1 MAVPRELDVMD
12 DDELL
17 AAAATDADAF
27 AQFYR
32 RHAAALLAFLVRRL
46 GGQVEL
52 AADVCAETFA
62 AALIG
67 VGRYDPALGPAS
79 AWLYGIAR
87 HKLADA
93 QRRGVAEVRARER
106 LGIPRLHLTDEA
118 LERIEALIDVQAMP
132 LLEEL
137 PAEQRDAVHA
147 RVIGEQSYGEI
158 ARRQRTSE
166 ANVRQRVARGL
177 ARLRMRMGAAND

>member
-1 MAVPRELDVMD
+1 MEDE
-12 DDELL
+12 ELL
-17 AAAATDADAF
+17 TDGGADAF
-27 AQFYR
+27 ALFYR

-62 AALIG
+62 AALID
-67 VGRYDPALGPAS
+67 VRRFDPARGPAS

-93 QRRGVAEVRARER
+93 QRRGVAEARARER

-118 LERIEALIDVQAMP
+118 IERVEALIDVQAMP
-132 LLEEL
+132 LLDEL
-137 PAEQRDAVHA
+137 PADQRDAVRA
-147 RVIGEQSYGEI
+147 RVIGEQSYSEI

-177 ARLRMRMGAAND
+177 ARLRVRMGAAE

>member
-1 MAVPRELDVMD
+1 MD
-12 DDELL
+12 DEELL
-17 AAAATDADAF
+17 AAGDADAF
-27 AQFYR
+27 ALFYR
-32 RHAAALLAFLVRRL
+32 RHAAALLAFLVRRA

-67 VGRYDPALGPAS
+67 VDRFDPALGPAS
-79 AWLYGIAR
+79 GWLYGIAR

-93 QRRGVAEVRARER
+93 QRRGVAEARARER

-132 LLEEL
+132 LLDEL
-137 PAEQRDAVHA
+137 PADQRDAVRA
-147 RVIGEQSYGEI
+147 RVIGGQSYSEI

-177 ARLRMRMGAAND
+177 ARLRVRMGAAE

>member
-1 MAVPRELDVMD
+1 MAPRELDVMD
-12 DDELL
+12 DDDLL
-17 AAAATDADAF
+17 VAAATDADAF
-27 AQFYR
+27 ARFYR

-62 AALIG
+62 AALID
-67 VGRYDPALGPAS
+67 VRRYDPALGPATG
-79 AWLYGIAR
+79 WLYGIAR
-87 HKLADA
+87 HKLYDA

-106 LGIPRLHLTDEA
+106 LGIPRLQLTDEA
-118 LERIEALIDVQAMP
+118 LERIEALVDSRALP
-132 LLEEL
+132 LLDEL
-137 PAEQRDAVHA
+137 PPEQRDAVEA
-147 RVIGEQSYGEI
+147 RVIREQSYGEI
-158 ARRQRTSE
+158 ARRQRTTE

>member
-1 MAVPRELDVMD
+1 MD
-12 DDELL
+12 DEDLL
-17 AAAATDADAF
+17 AAADADAF
-27 AQFYR
+27 ALFYR
-32 RHAAALLAFLVRRL
+32 RHAAALLAFLVRRA

-67 VGRYDPALGPAS
+67 VDRFDPALGPAS

-93 QRRGVAEVRARER
+93 QRRGVAEARARER

-118 LERIEALIDVQAMP
+118 LERIEALADVRAVP
-132 LLEEL
+132 LLDEL
-137 PAEQRDAVHA
+137 PEEQREAIQA
-147 RVIGEQSYGEI
+147 RVIAEQSYGEI
-158 ARRQRTSE
+158 STRQRTTE

-177 ARLRMRMGAAND
+177 ARLRVRMGAAND

>member
-1 MAVPRELDVMD
+1 MD
-12 DDELL
+12 DEELL
-17 AAAATDADAF
+17 AAADADAF

-32 RHAAALLAFLVRRL
+32 RHAAALLAFLVRRA

-67 VGRYDPALGPAS
+67 VERFDPALGPAS

-93 QRRGVAEVRARER
+93 QRRGVAETRARER
-106 LGIPRLHLTDEA
+106 LGIPRLQLTDEA
-118 LERIEALIDVQAMP
+118 IERIEALADVRAVP
-132 LLEEL
+132 LLDEL
-137 PAEQRDAVHA
+137 PAREREAVHA

-158 ARRQRTSE
+158 ARLQRTTE

>member
-1 MAVPRELDVMD
+1 MD
-12 DDELL
+12 DEELL
-17 AAAATDADAF
+17 AAADADAF

-32 RHAAALLAFLVRRL
+32 RHAAALLGFLVRRL
-46 GGQVEL
+46 GGQLEL

-62 AALIG
+62 AALIDAR
-67 VGRYDPALGPAS
+67 RYDPARGPAS

-93 QRRGVAEVRARER
+93 QRRGVAEARARER

-118 LERIEALIDVQAMP
+118 LERIEALADVRAMP

-137 PAEQRDAVHA
+137 PSEQRDAVRA
-147 RVIGEQSYGEI
+147 RVIAELSYGEI

-177 ARLRMRMGAAND
+177 ARLRVRMGAADD

>member
-1 MAVPRELDVMD
+1 MD
-12 DDELL
+12 DEELL
-17 AAAATDADAF
+17 AAGDADAF
-27 AQFYR
+27 ALFYR
-32 RHAAALLAFLVRRL
+32 RHAGALLAFLVRRL

-62 AALIG
+62 AALID
-67 VGRYDPALGPAS
+67 VRRFDPARGPAT

-93 QRRGVAEVRARER
+93 QRRGVAEARARER

-132 LLEEL
+132 LLDEL
-137 PAEQRDAVHA
+137 PADQRDAVRA
-147 RVIGEQSYGEI
+147 RVIGGQSYSEI

-177 ARLRMRMGAAND
+177 ARLRVRMGAAE

>member
-1 MAVPRELDVMD
+1 MD
-12 DDELL
+12 DDALL

-27 AQFYR
+27 AVFYR

-67 VGRYDPALGPAS
+67 VGRHDPELGPAS

-87 HKLADA
+87 HKLYDA
-93 QRRGVAEVRARER
+93 QRRGVAEARARER
-106 LGIPRLHLTDEA
+106 LGIPRLQLTDEA

-147 RVIGEQSYGEI
+147 RVIREQSYGEI

-177 ARLRMRMGAAND
+177 ARLRVRMGAAND